1 MGKFKCLLFVLKR
14 SSICYYMICMTVP
27 LSSLE
32 LNQRFR
38 TLGNYWYY
46 QITKLIWYNAIKLK
60 VQLCKLRKTL
70 INDRLSVW
78 NVSWNFTFQL
88 FIFLAI
94 NLWNLLFFQKANYF
108 FNTIYCLFC
117 LYANSSRLNNLKT
130 KKVMN
135 TKLSGF
141 VTYVKIM
148 IFLLLYNL
156 RECTFK
162 SGSHHFFPSKQK

>member
-1 MGKFKCLLFVLKR
+1 MGKFKWLLFVLKR

-38 TLGNYWYY
+38 TLGNYWYN

-94 NLWNLLFFQKANYF
+94 NLWNLLFFQKGNYF

-117 LYANSSRLNNLKT
+117 LYTNSSRLNNLKT

-162 SGSHHFFPSKQK
+162 SVTHHFFASKQK